1 MHFSLIA
8 ILDPPSSPAG
18 LRDHLAK
25 ALEPFRDVESD
36 IETQHECWDCFYHA
50 RHKMEEN
57 ARQEADGRF
66 GTAVKLA
73 DRFKSS
79 GPARPELPTLA
90 DSESDAASKWRD
102 YENWAG
108 TWKHFVQKRLDWEQ
122 RRTAELVA
130 GLKADPRCQ
139 QCHGTGVVLTG
150 VQFRKWDYWFTAV
163 EERSLREMWQKATQ
177 LRPQIAAQFSLD
189 LAKLSGDFEDE
200 AVSGRIMHYLA
211 AHEKA
216 SIPYAVLTSD
226 GTWHEQQPGIWGIA
240 HLHPKNQGLV
250 IYAEDEFWPLRFRS
264 IIEEKVKDDDVC
276 IDIDCHT

>member
-36 IETQHECWDCFYHA
+36 IETQHECWNCFYHA

-122 RRTAELVA
+122 ARTAELVA

-139 QCHGTGVVLTG
+139 QCHGSGVVLTG
-150 VQFRKWDYWFTAV
+150 LEFRKWDYWVAAI
-163 EERSLREMWQKATQ
+163 EEKSLRGMWQKAIQ
-177 LRPQIAAQFSLD
+177 LHPQIASQFSPD
-189 LAKLSGDFEDE
+189 LAKLSGDFEGE

-211 AHEKA
+211 AHERA
-216 SIPYAVLTSD
+216 SIPHAVLTPD
-226 GTWHEQQPGIWGIA
+226 CTWHEQQPGIWGIA
-240 HLHPKNQGLV
+240 HLADPKFV

-264 IIEEKVKDDDVC
+264 ILEEHVKDGHLC
-276 IDIDCHT
+276 IAVDCHT